1 VFAKGAGFRGS
12 NHFLGD
18 AEGESLE
25 KDSNDRM
32 FLEIVLRFPHQ
43 GLELLN
49 VQVDVAIFEGQLFY
63 AFPGFGISLG
73 VKEPVFERLE
83 EVAP

>member
-1 VFAKGAGFRGS
+1 MFAEGAGFRGS
-12 NHFLGD
+12 DHFFGD

-25 KDSNDRM
+25 EDLNDRM
-32 FLEIVLRFPHQ
+32 LLEIVLRFPRQ

-63 AFPGFGISLG
+63 AFPSFGISLG
-73 VKEPVFERLE
+73 VKEPVFE
-83 EVAP
+83 